1 MKTVKTNNMRMPK
14 NWNKL
19 NISEQESWLVK
30 KLQEQYSIE
39 NEITKMLARIR
50 GGQRVIVKDIDRPDE
65 ALLKA

>member
-1 MKTVKTNNMRMPK
+1 MPPK
-14 NWNKL
+14 WNKMKL
-19 NISEQESWLVK
+19 SEQESWLVN
-30 KLQEQYSIE
+30 KLQEYYSVE

>member
-1 MKTVKTNNMRMPK
+1 MKMPK

-39 NEITKMLARIR
+39 NEITKMLAKIR
-50 GGQRVIVKDIDRPDE
+50 GGQRVIVKEVDRPDE
-65 ALLKA
+65 ALLKS

>member
-1 MKTVKTNNMRMPK
+1 MRMPK
-14 NWNKL
+14 NWNKMKL
-19 NISEQESWLVK
+19 SEQESWLVN
-30 KLQEQYSIE
+30 KLQEYYSVE

>member
-1 MKTVKTNNMRMPK
+1 MPK
-14 NWNKL
+14 NWNKMKL
-19 NISEQESWLVK
+19 SEQESWLVN
-30 KLQEQYSIE
+30 KLQEYYSVE

>member
-1 MKTVKTNNMRMPK
+1 MKMPSK
-14 NWNKL
+14 WNKMNL
-19 NISEQESWLVK
+19 AEQESWLVK

>member
-1 MKTVKTNNMRMPK
+1 MKMPK
-14 NWNKL
+14 NWNKMKL
-19 NISEQESWLVK
+19 SEQEIWLVN
-30 KLQEQYSIE
+30 KLQEYYSVE